1 MVLSDEDL
9 EHRMKL
15 EYEAYLEEESVF
27 LRDLGL
33 VKDDAAPSTGEQ
45 VAVA

>member
-1 MVLSDEDL
+1 VLTDEEQEQRL
-9 EHRMKL
+9 KL
-15 EYEAYLEEESVF
+15 EYQAYLEEESVF

-33 VKDDAAPSTGEQ
+33 IKDEITPSSEQ